1 MEIKIG
7 ITNIAREVTFETDAT
22 PDEVAQKVREA
33 VAESSL
39 LDLTDDKGRRILVPG
54 ERLGYVDLGSPSAR
68 AVGFGAV

>member
-68 AVGFGAV
+68 PVGCGAV

>member
-1 MEIKIG
+1 MNCLQIVSQSK
-7 ITNIAREVTFETDAT
+7 T
-22 PDEVAQKVREA
+22 KVREA

>member
-7 ITNIAREVTFETDAT
+7 ITNIAREVTFESDAT
-22 PDEVAQKVREA
+22 PDEVAEKVRAA

-54 ERLGYVDLGSPSAR
+54 ERLGYVDLGSPTAR

>member
-7 ITNIAREVTFETDAT
+7 ITNIAREVTFETDVT
-22 PDEVAQKVREA
+22 PDEVAEKVREA

>member
-68 AVGFGAV
+68 AVGLGAV

>member
-7 ITNIAREVTFETDAT
+7 ITNIAREVSFETDAT

>member
-54 ERLGYVDLGSPSAR
+54 ERLGYVDLGSPTAR

>member
-1 MEIKIG
+1 MEIKID

>member
-22 PDEVAQKVREA
+22 PDEVAEKVRHA
-33 VAESSL
+33 VTESSL

-54 ERLGYVDLGSPSAR
+54 DRLGYIDLGSPAAR

>member
-22 PDEVAQKVREA
+22 PDEVAKKVREA

>member
-1 MEIKIG
+1 MSDTAAFG
-7 ITNIAREVTFETDAT
+7 H
-22 PDEVAQKVREA
+22 PHGDESAWGRVL
-33 VAESSL
+33 AESSL

>member
-33 VAESSL
+33 VAGSSL

>member
-22 PDEVAQKVREA
+22 PDEVAHKVREA

>member
-68 AVGFGAV
+68 AVGFGAL

>member
-7 ITNIAREVTFETDAT
+7 ITNIARELTFEANVT
-22 PDEVAQKVREA
+22 PDEVAEKVREA
-33 VAESSL
+33 VTQQAL